1 MAHYLEYYLSDFSP
15 SKHYLVAVVVP
26 LCQIV
31 LLINLAAT
39 SFDAKK
45 RHKILPEQEISFA
58 CEYVSPFRVLCND
71 FVSGAGSSID
81 AP

>member
-1 MAHYLEYYLSDFSP
+1 MPDFFPISI
-15 SKHYLVAVVVP
+15 LVAVVVP

-45 RHKILPEQEISFA
+45 EAQNTPEQEISFA
-58 CEYVSPFRVLCND
+58 CEYVSPFRVLCHD
-71 FVSGAGSSID
+71 FVSGAGSTID